1 MQDLESC
8 ASRRVGSNP
17 TRAMMDQREISKEIS
32 NDRSSVT
39 KKGSAKLKVEVAVAD
54 ITQSKKDLT
63 IEVPADEVQIEFEKT
78 YDAFM
83 RNLKLPGFRP
93 GRVPRGMIKQRFTKE
108 VTQEVINQLIPH
120 ALQHAIH
127 DKKLRVISEPQIN
140 EVTINEGQPLRF
152 TASVEVMPEFELKE
166 YKGLKVSKWIRPG
179 TEPELDSVLAQM
191 RESAAEFVPILDRP
205 AQDGDFVSFNLLGRF
220 VHTDR
225 EQDPWQD
232 AGGKNDLEIEDN
244 LLELGSE
251 QLIPEFHE
259 NLRGVLA
266 EDLREFRTALPEDF
280 PEKNLAGKTIDFRL
294 TVMAVRKKELPE
306 LDDDFARE
314 TGEFQTLEE
323 MREKIRERLQ
333 EDALQKA
340 ESEMREELMKQI
352 ASAYDFE
359 LPPSLVERET
369 EQRLKQLANHLVRS
383 GIPKESLQQ
392 IDWDQRYQ
400 EAEAQ
405 VAHESRLALVM
416 DRIAELEGIVVTS
429 EMVDAEVARVA
440 ARSGDNFEQLK
451 ARLTK
456 LDALSSIENRL
467 RFEMALEAVV
477 SKAEVTVE
485 YEQSSG
491 TSSPDGS

>member
-1 MQDLESC
+1 M
-8 ASRRVGSNP
+8 
-17 TRAMMDQREISKEIS
+17 
-32 NDRSSVT
+32 
-39 KKGSAKLKVEVAVAD
+39 KLEVAVAD

-83 RNLKLPGFRP
+83 RNVKLPGFRP

-140 EVTINEGQPLRF
+140 EVTVNEGQPLRF
-152 TASVEVMPEFELKE
+152 TASVEVMPEFEVKE
-166 YKGLKVSKWIRPG
+166 YKGLKVSKWIHPA
-179 TEPELDSVLAQM
+179 TEQELESVLAHL
-191 RESAAEFVPILDRP
+191 RESAAEFVPIEDRP

-220 VHTDR
+220 VHSGQENDSWH
-225 EQDPWQD
+225 DP
-232 AGGKNDLEIEDN
+232 GGNNDLAIEDN
-244 LLELGSE
+244 LLELGTD

-259 NLRGVLA
+259 NLRGVQA
-266 EDLREFRTALPEDF
+266 GDLREFRTALPEDF
-280 PEKNLAGKTIDFRL
+280 SEKNLAGKTIDFRL

-314 TGEFQTLEE
+314 AGEFQTLHE
-323 MREKIRERLQ
+323 MKEKISERLQ
-333 EDALQKA
+333 EDSLQKA

-352 ASAYDFE
+352 VSAYDFE

-369 EQRLKQLANHLVRS
+369 EHRLQQLANHLLRS
-383 GIPKESLQQ
+383 GIPRESLQQ
-392 IDWDQRYQ
+392 VDWDQRYQ
-400 EAEAQ
+400 EAQAQ
-405 VAHESRLALVM
+405 VSHESRLALVM
-416 DRIAELEGIVVTS
+416 DRIAELEGIVVTN

-440 ARSGDNFEQLK
+440 ARSGETFEQLK

-456 LDALSSIENRL
+456 IDTLSSIENRL

-485 YEQSSG
+485 YEQSSS